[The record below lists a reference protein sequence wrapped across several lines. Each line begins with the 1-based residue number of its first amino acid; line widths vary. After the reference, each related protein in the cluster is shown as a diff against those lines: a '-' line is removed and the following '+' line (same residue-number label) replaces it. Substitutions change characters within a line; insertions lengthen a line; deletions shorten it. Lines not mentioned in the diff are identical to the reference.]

1 VSSPTNDLRTV
12 GLILGP
18 YRNLTTLTASVLSL
32 HPECQVLNH
41 AGKRLV
47 QGKRDF
53 IGHFDSRH
61 FDRFCQAALEASTG
75 GRPGGYGG
83 SIQLSHAFDRQKM
96 RDLYQERYGD
106 QSIKDSVKV
115 LVWKD
120 SGDVT
125 KRIREEPDRIF
136 ELINGE
142 PRLRYLLPVR
152 HPLDCAQSN
161 VRTGH
166 AQGIDGVDPNDVAAV
181 LDRIIE
187 AIGWFG
193 TLMQSYP
200 DRFFMFFQND
210 ELSDIA
216 NGLVKTLELSDDP
229 QWRDAMVDAF
239 EVQGTKYDWA
249 PELYKA
255 FDDSVSRYL
264 GDLPDVAKRISELVY
279 GTP

>member
-1 VSSPTNDLRTV
+1 
-12 GLILGP
+12 
-18 YRNLTTLTASVLSL
+18 
-32 HPECQVLNH
+32 
-41 AGKRLV
+41 
-47 QGKRDF
+47 
-53 IGHFDSRH
+53 
-61 FDRFCQAALEASTG
+61 
-75 GRPGGYGG
+75 
-83 SIQLSHAFDRQKM
+83 
-96 RDLYQERYGD
+96 
-106 QSIKDSVKV
+106 
-115 LVWKD
+115 
-120 SGDVT
+120 
-125 KRIREEPDRIF
+125 
-136 ELINGE
+136 
-142 PRLRYLLPVR
+142 
-152 HPLDCAQSN
+152 LDCAQSN

-210 ELSDIA
+210 DLSDIA